1 MSRPGPRHLRS
12 RPRPAGASVAA
23 VGKRLTY
30 TAKRAG
36 GVFDDWLV
44 RRVVNRAGAHELQD
58 PPPPEE
64 PPVSADLLNL
74 LRLLGVMLIGSGETT
89 GRVQEILD
97 DTARR
102 YGANEVQFFVLPT
115 GVFVRV
121 EDSRGSAVDL
131 QAAFTDT
138 LRLDQIAA
146 LYRVLDNLKH
156 ELPSPVEVTEQL
168 EDIIASKRPTAVW
181 LMLLGNMVLTVGLG
195 LMLNPTVHAL
205 AGYAV
210 LGLVVQ
216 LLILLADR
224 IPLLSLALPVTA
236 GAVVTLLAF
245 GFPHALGG
253 GQPSELLI
261 PAVASLL
268 PGAMLTNGAIELATG
283 SMVAGSSRTIA
294 GLNKLLLLA
303 FGIYIGLQFLGPQP
317 PDVADTSQLGWWAP
331 LLGVLLIGFGHSWRS
346 SAPPKS
352 LFWLLLVLYATYAAQ
367 RFGIQTGGALLGA
380 FLGGLTAVP
389 TAYLVQRNRN
399 APPTQVAFLPAFWM
413 LVPGG
418 MGLTAVSELVTSKG
432 GNGLQVLVNVLLSVL
447 AIALGVLVGSGLTN
461 TRKPGTAS
469 MVDWLLPPA
478 DQHPAGQHA
487 TGQRAEG
494 QRTTGRSEPGSTSQ
508 SSQCG
513 TSESANSS

>member
-1 MSRPGPRHLRS
+1 MSTTGPRHS
-12 RPRPAGASVAA
+12 RPQARRAVADVP
-23 VGKRLTY
+23 VGKRITG
-30 TAKRAG
+30 AARRAS

-44 RRVVNRAGAHELQD
+44 RRVAGRSGAHELHD

-74 LRLLGVMLIGSGETT
+74 LRLLGVMLISSGETT
-89 GRVQEILD
+89 DRVQQILD
-97 DTARR
+97 DTAHR
-102 YGANEVQFFVLPT
+102 YGAGEVQFFVLPT

-131 QAAFTDT
+131 QSAPNET

-146 LYRVLDNLKH
+146 LYQLLDTMKRD
-156 ELPSPVEVTEQL
+156 LPPPTEVTGKLAEIL
-168 EDIIASKRPTAVW
+168 ASDRPTPVW
-181 LMLLGNMVLTVGLG
+181 LMLVGNIVLTVGLG

-224 IPLLSLALPVTA
+224 FTLLSLALPVTA

-253 GQPSELLI
+253 GQPSQLLI
-261 PAVASLL
+261 PAVAGLL
-268 PGAMLTNGAIELATG
+268 PGATLTNGAIELSTG
-283 SMVAGSSRTIA
+283 SMVAGSARTIS

-303 FGIYIGLQFLGPQP
+303 FGIYIGLQVLGPRP
-317 PDVADTSQLGWWAP
+317 PDSAAIAALGWWAP
-331 LLGVLLIGFGHSWRS
+331 ILGVLLIGIGHSWRS

-352 LFWLLLVLYATYAAQ
+352 LLWLLLVLYVTFAAQ
-367 RFGIQTGGALLGA
+367 RLGIQIGGPLLGA
-380 FLGGLTAVP
+380 FLGGLVAVP

-418 MGLTAVSELVTSKG
+418 MGLTAISDLVTNAG
-432 GNGLQVLVNVLLSVL
+432 VNGLQVLINVLLSVL
-447 AIALGVLVGSGLTN
+447 AIALGVLVGSGLIN
-461 TRKPGTAS
+461 TKQPGRAP
-469 MVDWLLPPA
+469 MLDRLLPPPAHLPAVHVPSA
-478 DQHPAGQHA
+478 DDGK
-487 TGQRAEG
+487 
-494 QRTTGRSEPGSTSQ
+494 S
-508 SSQCG
+508 
-513 TSESANSS
+513 